1 VVCLVRPLFKL
12 TLKIQASVDRW
23 TLVEGFMH
31 SQRNQ
36 FSTITVTLVGLAL
49 PLLIAACQPVKNPG
63 ANANANANANSS
75 ASANN
80 TNANANAENAGS
92 SINTREPEK
101 YSGTMVLSIETEG
114 GDKAIGIPSL
124 SVQVARSGEDRRIE
138 FKLPDGSP
146 LIYLDHDN
154 RHYVILPSRKQY
166 AELSKEATGVQLHK
180 LLTPGQMVANLKDK
194 KGVERVGEGPMNG
207 RTADKY
213 RYTASTNTNTKAGEV
228 KAEAFIYIDKET
240 GLPLRAEMLI
250 ESSGDV
256 KGVKAA
262 RAVTEMRDLKTD
274 VDPGLFQTPTGYEQV
289 APEKVR
295 QQIAALTGAVEAILK
310 AMMAGAS
317 GSSPAPSATA
327 KP

>member
-1 VVCLVRPLFKL
+1 M
-12 TLKIQASVDRW
+12 Q
-23 TLVEGFMH
+23 
-31 SQRNQ
+31 SQRDY
-36 FSTITVTLVGLAL
+36 FSSSTGM
-49 PLLIAACQPVKNPG
+49 LLSFAFLFLLTACQPAKNTNSN

-75 ASANN
+75 AS
-80 TNANANAENAGS
+80 TSNANSNAENAGS

-124 SVQVARSGEDRRIE
+124 SVQVARNGGDRRIE

-154 RHYVILPSRKQY
+154 RHYVILPARKQY
-166 AELSKEATGVQLHK
+166 AELSKEATGVELHK
-180 LLTPGQMVANLKDK
+180 LLTPGQLVADLKNK
-194 KGVERVGEGPMNG
+194 KGVERVGEGPLNG
-207 RTADKY
+207 RTAEKY
-213 RYTASTNTNTKAGEV
+213 RYAAATNTNTKAGEV

-262 RAVTEMRDLKTD
+262 RAVTELRDIKTD
-274 VDPGLFQTPTGYEQV
+274 IDPSMFQTPAGYEQV
-289 APEKVR
+289 APERVR
-295 QQIAALTGAVEAILK
+295 QQIAALTGAVEAILR
-310 AMMAGAS
+310 AMMTGAS
-317 GSSPAPSATA
+317 GSSPSPSATA